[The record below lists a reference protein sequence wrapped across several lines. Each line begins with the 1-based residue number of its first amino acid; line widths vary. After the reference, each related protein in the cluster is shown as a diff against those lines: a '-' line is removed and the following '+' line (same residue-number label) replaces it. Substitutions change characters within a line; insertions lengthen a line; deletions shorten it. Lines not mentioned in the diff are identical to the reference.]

1 MIIGLTGSIATG
13 KSEVAR
19 ILRQR
24 GIPLFDA
31 DAAVH
36 ELYADPPV
44 VALIEQNFPGTV
56 SGDRIDRGKLS
67 AAIAG
72 HPEKL
77 ARLEQIVH
85 PLVQRRREAF
95 LDQWKTAD
103 IIVLDIPL
111 LFETGAEKDVD
122 TTLVIITTPE
132 LQRARAMARPGMT
145 AEKLEFIMSRQVPMV
160 EKAARADF
168 VINNSGTLAQLAD
181 EVDMVLQQVRSRA

>member
-1 MIIGLTGSIATG
+1 MIFGLTGSIATG

-24 GIPLFDA
+24 GIPVFDA

-36 ELYADPPV
+36 ELYALAPV
-44 VALIEQNFPGTV
+44 VALIEQNFPGAV
-56 SGDRIDRGKLS
+56 SDGRIDRSKLS

-72 HPEKL
+72 HPEEL
-77 ARLEQIVH
+77 TRLERLVH
-85 PLVQRRREAF
+85 PLVQQQREAF
-95 LDQWKTAD
+95 LGHHKAAPV
-103 IIVLDIPL
+103 IVLDIPL

-122 TTLVIITTPE
+122 ATLVIITTPE

-145 AEKLEFIMSRQVPMV
+145 EEKFAFILSRQMPMA

-168 VINNSGTLAQLAD
+168 VINNSGSLEQLAR
-181 EVDMVLQQVRSRA
+181 EVDMVLEQLRSRA